1 VLRALDDLTM
11 EAQQAFISPAFR
23 QALAM

>member
-1 VLRALDDLTM
+1 MRALDDLAM